1 MVEDDDA
8 EDDDDGDD
16 EPTPSFAVN
25 QRVVCQ
31 EFGALYEA
39 VVRKTFF
46 QHGKVET
53 NNQSNNNNNNG
64 GGGGKWTYLVHFLGW
79 NSRWDRW
86 LEENEIMELTEE
98 QKQKLAQQ
106 ERKEKEKKEL
116 ERKRKKEKAEAEAEI
131 SRQKRRLQQQ
141 QQQQR
146 GDDSAGP
153 SDLYSSNGFSWEDW
167 CELPYTLK
175 TVLVDDRE
183 RIMRMGIE
191 FPFGYDCVIEPG
203 KWEPARQVHQLP
215 ATVTVQTVLHQ
226 YIKLKKKDAATPEE
240 GFAAERRA
248 KAFCESLTR
257 LFHDAL
263 PVCLLYNPERQ
274 QYLGVNADPALRSL
288 PKCQVY
294 SCEFLL
300 RLFVRLPTLLSQ
312 QRKDRKEMGQQIAD
326 LIVVLQK
333 NRHWC
338 FKAKYREP
346 RYDELH
352 DWEKSLKDG
361 ATPISM
367 EDY

>member
-141 QQQQR
+141 QR

-153 SDLYSSNGFSWEDW
+153 SDLYSSNGFPWEDS

-191 FPFGYDCVIEPG
+191 FPFGYDCAIEPG